1 MMGIVPPPGAARK
14 PVRRVIYCDMA
25 DASAKTNA
33 IRLLER
39 TGVPFDV
46 LAYDVG
52 DAHLDAVSVAGKTG
66 VEPERVFKTLV
77 TRTVAREVIVF
88 VVPGPNALDL
98 KKAAREVG
106 AKVEMLPV
114 AELFAVTGYVRG
126 GCSPFAMKKPY
137 TTILDES
144 AAMFD
149 RILVSAGRPG
159 LQLEIEP
166 QVVIRH
172 AGARYADVV

>member
-1 MMGIVPPPGAARK
+1 MAETPG
-14 PVRRVIYCDMA
+14 
-25 DASAKTNA
+25 KTNA

-39 TGVPFDV
+39 SAVPFRIFT
-46 LAYDVG
+46 YDVG

-77 TRTVAREVIVF
+77 TRTEARDVIVF
-88 VVPGPNALDL
+88 VIPGPNALDL
-98 KKAAREVG
+98 KKVARELG
-106 AKVEMLPV
+106 TKVEMLPV

-126 GCSPFAMKKPY
+126 GCSPFAMKKPFR
-137 TTILDES
+137 TILDES

-166 QVVIRH
+166 RVVIEH